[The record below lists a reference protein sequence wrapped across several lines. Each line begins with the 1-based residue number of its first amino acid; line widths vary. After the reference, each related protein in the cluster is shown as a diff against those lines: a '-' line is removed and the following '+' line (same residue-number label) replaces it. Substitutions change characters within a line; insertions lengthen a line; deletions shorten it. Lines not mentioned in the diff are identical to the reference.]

1 MIKIATAE
9 CFTQGKIGRELHAL
23 AQNYEGNFG
32 VEYIENPKK
41 YGDFDYNDISVT
53 CSLFIPTIEAVK
65 KVLNVENPPKPKKLI
80 KGIKVYDE
88 AGDKAMSKIMAKAVK
103 ELSDCDIAIGTTA
116 GIGRGG
122 ISVITDTCEITTTTD
137 VYADLCENDSEK
149 LFQRSEN
156 GIEKALEI
164 LMLLLNN
171 DFEKIRSFEN
181 VEILDLSKKIL

>member
-23 AQNYEGNFG
+23 AQSYEGNFG
-32 VEYIENPKK
+32 NEHIKNLRE
-41 YGDFDYNDISVT
+41 YGDFDYNELSVV
-53 CSLFIPTIEAVK
+53 CSLFIPTIEAMK
-65 KVLNVENPPKPKKLI
+65 KVLNVENPPEPKMLI

-88 AGDKAMSKIMAKAVK
+88 AGDKAASKIMAKSIK
-103 ELSDCDIAIGTTA
+103 ELTDCDIAIGTTA

-122 ISVITDTCEITTTTD
+122 ISIITDTYEITTTTD
-137 VYADLCENDSEK
+137 FYADLCENDSEK

-181 VEILDLSKKIL
+181 VEILDLSEKIL

>member
-23 AQNYEGNFG
+23 AQSYEGNFG
-32 VEYIENPKK
+32 VEYIKSLKE

-88 AGDKAMSKIMAKAVK
+88 SGDKAMSKIMAKAVK

-116 GIGRGG
+116 G
-122 ISVITDTCEITTTTD
+122 DTCEITTTTD
-137 VYADLCENDSEK
+137 VYADLCEKDSEK

-164 LMLLLNN
+164 VLLLLNDDLDN
-171 DFEKIRSFEN
+171 IESFEN
-181 VEILDLSKKIL
+181 IEITAIG

>member
-23 AQNYEGNFG
+23 AQSYEGNFG
-32 VEYIENPKK
+32 VEYIKSLKE

-88 AGDKAMSKIMAKAVK
+88 SGDKAMSKIMAKAVK

-137 VYADLCENDSEK
+137 VYADLCEKDSEK

-181 VEILDLSKKIL
+181 VEILDLSKKIF

>member
-1 MIKIATAE
+1 MIKIATTE

-23 AQNYEGNFG
+23 AQSYEGNFG

-88 AGDKAMSKIMAKAVK
+88 KLQQPLMFMQIYVKRTAKNYSNAAK
-103 ELSDCDIAIGTTA
+103 TEL
-116 GIGRGG
+116 
-122 ISVITDTCEITTTTD
+122 
-137 VYADLCENDSEK
+137 
-149 LFQRSEN
+149 
-156 GIEKALEI
+156 
-164 LMLLLNN
+164 
-171 DFEKIRSFEN
+171 
-181 VEILDLSKKIL
+181 KKHWR